1 MPRLRVVQTADPER
15 ATRGAAQNNALAYGA
30 APYLL
35 GCPCADDCLETDPLK
50 LSNKRIPLDSSL
62 AEPVLQRYADDL
74 KPVVQQPMEW
84 EELLG
89 YIRAIEDFDQH
100 PLECV
105 LAQTEVIGDPALPK
119 PAERAVLR
127 WVGASFDAWEQ
138 GFPLETQLMTRLRA
152 LKPVLA
158 RAALSDAAFFK
169 PGHHPLHQLLDALH
183 DAAVGWQPDLGRAG
197 EPVVALLDDALA
209 GAREWLDSG
218 NVKLADIVATAMET
232 ARRSKARADRM
243 ALRAVEA
250 ERGRHRSTKART
262 TAAATI
268 NDVLERLP
276 VPQDI
281 GRIIKGPWYDSAQL
295 VLLKYGEESGEWRAM
310 RDTTESLADSMQ
322 PLPEG
327 DDARKRELL
336 DTIASLPGDVRQWM
350 LSLQHDSD
358 GMDQVLSTLE
368 YAQLRVMRHQPPES
382 GPAAPIALEGEQ
394 ASTTTG
400 DTLSG
405 IVRGDW
411 FLVEDSGASARRVQL
426 TMLQDGELLFC
437 NQAGLKVMGMR
448 SEEFADMLQRGSAS
462 VLPAGASFSRAMLL
476 ALGIDSDAA
485 LAALLGEQEPPTPS
499 AEPVEQPAV
508 DEPPAVAP
516 AQVTD
521 EPMQLTPDPVPAPV
535 LPESGRPELPL
546 GTWLGFH
553 DVDPPLLAKLAL
565 HDKVRQLLIFVNRKG
580 VELRR
585 LGEEDYFALI
595 RDGQVDIMEARNN
608 FREQV
613 ERARARLQRHQT

>member
-1 MPRLRVVQTADPER
+1 
-15 ATRGAAQNNALAYGA
+15 
-30 APYLL
+30 L
-35 GCPCADDCLETDPLK
+35 GHPAADDCLETDQLK
-50 LSNKRIPLDSSL
+50 LSKERIPLDISL
-62 AEPVLQRYADDL
+62 AEPVLQQFADDM
-74 KPVVQQPMEW
+74 KPAVQQPMEW

-100 PLECV
+100 PLEGV
-105 LAQTEVIGDPALPK
+105 LAQTEIIGDPALPK
-119 PAERAVLR
+119 AAERAVLR

-158 RAALSDAAFFK
+158 RAALSEAAFFK

-183 DAAVGWQPDLGRAG
+183 DVAIGWQPDLGRAG
-197 EPVVALLDDALA
+197 EPVVALLDDVLA

-218 NVKLADIVATAMET
+218 NARLADIAASAMET

-243 ALRAVEA
+243 AMRAVET
-250 ERGRHRSTKART
+250 ERGRHRSTQART
-262 TAAATI
+262 TAASTI
-268 NDVLERLP
+268 NDILERLP
-276 VPQDI
+276 VPEDI
-281 GRIIKGPWYDSAQL
+281 GQVIKGPWYESAQL
-295 VLLKYGEESGEWRAM
+295 VLLKFGEESEEWRAM
-310 RDTTESLADSMQ
+310 RDTTESLANSMQ

-327 DDARKRELL
+327 DDGHKRELL
-336 DTIASLPGDVRQWM
+336 NTIARLPTDIRQWM
-350 LSLQHDSD
+350 LSLQHDSES
-358 GMDQVLSTLE
+358 MDQVLSTLE
-368 YAQLRVMRHQPPES
+368 YAQLRVMRHQPPDA
-382 GPAAPIALEGEQ
+382 GPAAPIALEAGR
-394 ASTTTG
+394 TG
-400 DTLSG
+400 DTSG
-405 IVRGDW
+405 GTLAGIAQGDW
-411 FLVEDSGASARRVQL
+411 FLVNAGSAGARRIQL
-426 TMLQDGELLFC
+426 AMLQDGELLFC

-448 SEEFADMLQRGSAS
+448 SGEFADMLQRGSAS
-462 VLPAGASFSRAMLL
+462 PLPAGSSFSRSMLL

-485 LAALLGEQEPPTPS
+485 LAALAGEPAPPTP
-499 AEPVEQPAV
+499 AAAPVTEPAA
-508 DEPPAVAP
+508 DETVAPPAPVSDQP
-516 AQVTD
+516 V
-521 EPMQLTPDPVPAPV
+521 QLAPDPVSAPV

-585 LGEEDYFALI
+585 LGEEEYFALI

>member
-1 MPRLRVVQTADPER
+1 VPRLWVIQTADPGR
-15 ATRGAAQNNALAYGA
+15 ATRGTTKNAALAHGTA
-30 APYLL
+30 CYLL
-35 GCPCADDCLETDPLK
+35 GQPAADDCLEADQLK
-50 LSNKRIPLDSSL
+50 LSKEKIPLDISL
-62 AEPVLQRYADDL
+62 AEPVLQQFADDL
-74 KPVVQQPMEW
+74 KPAVQQPMEW

-100 PLECV
+100 PLEGV
-105 LAQTEVIGDPALPK
+105 LSQTEIIGDPALPK

-158 RAALSDAAFFK
+158 RAALSEAAFFK

-197 EPVVALLDDALA
+197 EPVIALFDDALG

-218 NVKLADIVATAMET
+218 NARLPDIAASAMET

-243 ALRAVEA
+243 ALRAVES
-250 ERGRHRSTKART
+250 ERGRHRSTRART
-262 TAAATI
+262 TAATTI
-268 NDVLERLP
+268 NDILERLP

-281 GRIIKGPWYDSAQL
+281 GRVIKGPWYDSAQL
-295 VLLKYGEESGEWRAM
+295 VLLKFGEDSEEWRAM

-336 DTIASLPGDVRQWM
+336 NAIARLPTDIRRWM

-358 GMDQVLSTLE
+358 SLDQVLSTLE
-368 YAQLRVMRHQPPES
+368 YAQLRVMRHQPPDS
-382 GPAAPIALEGEQ
+382 GPATPIALEAVKTG
-394 ASTTTG
+394 TDTG
-400 DTLSG
+400 DAPAG
-405 IVRGDW
+405 IVQGDW
-411 FLVEDSGASARRVQL
+411 FLVGDSAAGARRVQL
-426 TMLQDGELLFC
+426 AMLQDGELLFC

-448 SEEFADMLQRGSAS
+448 SGEFADMLQCGSAS
-462 VLPAGASFSRAMLL
+462 PLPSGASFSRAMLL

-485 LAALLGEQEPPTPS
+485 LAALAGEPEPPPP
-499 AEPVEQPAV
+499 AIAPAV
-508 DEPPAVAP
+508 EPAADASAAAP
-516 AQVTD
+516 AQVSD
-521 EPMQLTPDPVPAPV
+521 EPVRLPPDPVSAPV
-535 LPESGRPELPL
+535 LPESDRPELPL

-565 HDKVRQLLIFVNRKG
+565 HDKVRRLLIFVNRKG

-585 LGEEDYFALI
+585 LGEEEYFSLI
-595 RDGQVDIMEARNN
+595 SDGQVDIMEASNN